1 MNSTTLRF
9 TALLG
14 LLALSGCFE
23 DKPKEAAVAPA
34 APVAVAPAASAPA
47 ATPAP
52 APVAAPAATPAPVAA
67 AQPAPAKPKAAKPA
81 PAPAPKAAPCD
92 NCGVVVSINVIEQK
106 GKGSGVGAIA
116 GGVAGGVLGHQVG
129 DGTGK
134 DVATAVGV
142 IGGAIIGNKIEQNM
156 KKTNVW
162 DVAVKMDVSGETR
175 ILRHAA
181 DPGVAAGDKVK
192 VVNDQIVRQ

>member
-1 MNSTTLRF
+1 MNTIALRF
-9 TALLG
+9 TTLIS
-14 LLALSGCFE
+14 LLALGGCFE

-34 APVAVAPAASAPA
+34 TPIVA
-47 ATPAP
+47 T
-52 APVAAPAATPAPVAA
+52 PVAASSPVATPAPVATA
-67 AQPAPAKPKAAKPA
+67 PVPTAQTTPAKPKAAKPA
-81 PAPAPKAAPCD
+81 AAVTPKATPCND
-92 NCGVVVSINVIEQK
+92 CGVVVSINVIEQK

-142 IGGAIIGNKIEQNM
+142 VGGAIIGNKIEQNM
-156 KKTNVW
+156 KKTLVW
-162 DVAVKMDVSGETR
+162 DVAVKMDGSGETR

-181 DPGVAAGDKVK
+181 DPAVAAGDKVK
-192 VVNDQIVRQ
+192 VVNDQVVRQ